1 MKKIRVKNKKM
12 SGADWSNLLI
22 DQDLA
27 SGLDQ
32 LTKPID
38 NRGVEAYR
46 NQ

>member
-1 MKKIRVKNKKM
+1 M

-22 DQDLA
+22 DQELA
-27 SGLDQ
+27 SELDQ
-32 LTKPID
+32 LTKPND